1 MLKAELFNI
10 EDKKAD
16 QRKAILELTGE
27 QRIYLTLDLMDL
39 ARQLSP
45 TKTLPSKDD
54 NIKWIEL
61 KYRDAK

>member
-16 QRKAILELTGE
+16 QRKAIMELTGE

-61 KYRDAK
+61 KYLDAK

>member
-1 MLKAELFNI
+1 M
-10 EDKKAD
+10 
-16 QRKAILELTGE
+16 ELTGE

-61 KYRDAK
+61 KYRDGK

>member
-16 QRKAILELTGE
+16 YDKAIMALTGE

-45 TKTLPSKDD
+45 VKCLPPKED

>member
-16 QRKAILELTGE
+16 QRRSIMELTGE
-27 QRIYLTLDLMDL
+27 QRILLTLDLMDL
-39 ARQLSP
+39 SRQLSP
-45 TKTLPSKDD
+45 NKSLPSKDD
-54 NIKWIEL
+54 NIQWIEL

>member
-10 EDKKAD
+10 EDKKKD
-16 QRKAILELTGE
+16 QRRAIMELTGE

-39 ARQLSP
+39 ARRLSP
-45 TKTLPSKDD
+45 AKTLPSKED

-61 KYRDAK
+61 NARF

>member
-10 EDKKAD
+10 EDKKKD
-16 QRKAILELTGE
+16 QRRAIMELTGE

-45 TKTLPSKDD
+45 TKSLPSKED